1 MDKGH
6 IIPVELISV
15 SEALLSTSYL
25 ITVVQFLFGILM
37 ELSERERIT
46 LLMMRGYGDRQR
58 SYREVCNLF
67 NDTFPERNP
76 ISVSTISKTIERF
89 EMTGSVRNRPKSGR
103 IQSATDEEHALD
115 VLQTFIED
123 PHTSLRKAAQQHD
136 MHPMSVS
143 KILKINKYKPFKV
156 HLVQQ
161 LSEDDY
167 DRRVEF
173 CELVM
178 RKCDDNRDFLTNIL
192 FSDEATFFLNG
203 NVNRHNCRYWASE
216 NPHWITESHSQQPQ
230 KLNVWCGILG
240 NKIVGP
246 FFINGNLNAELYYN
260 MLQNEI
266 IPAIQIASGEYFDN
280 VWFQQDGAPPHY
292 GRQVREYLDLR
303 FPHKWIGR
311 RGEIEWPPRSP
322 DLSPIDY
329 FLWGHLKSNVYRR
342 KPHNLEDLRNRII
355 EEIALITE
363 EMLGNSVESF
373 YTRLAHCQTVE
384 GTQFEQL
391 L

>member
-1 MDKGH
+1 MNQQEGLKRQRSLAYEKH
-6 IIPVELISV
+6 YCVINHLVYRFQFVEHGAFTRQLISV

-115 VLQTFIED
+115 WVRRLSQDNQIKQRRAWLLFGQVTAERSCPCKRPACPAIGGGSEVTFKPLVPRLSVREGFLAL
-123 PHTSLRKAAQQHD
+123 TS
-136 MHPMSVS
+136 P
-143 KILKINKYKPFKV
+143 
-156 HLVQQ
+156 VQQ

-216 NPHWITESHSQQPQ
+216 TH
-230 KLNVWCGILG
+230 
-240 NKIVGP
+240 
-246 FFINGNLNAELYYN
+246 
-260 MLQNEI
+260 
-266 IPAIQIASGEYFDN
+266 
-280 VWFQQDGAPPHY
+280 
-292 GRQVREYLDLR
+292 
-303 FPHKWIGR
+303 IGL
-311 RGEIEWPPRSP
+311 
-322 DLSPIDY
+322 LSPI
-329 FLWGHLKSNVYRR
+329 HSNH
-342 KPHNLEDLRNRII
+342 KN
-355 EEIALITE
+355 
-363 EMLGNSVESF
+363 
-373 YTRLAHCQTVE
+373 
-384 GTQFEQL
+384 
-391 L
+391 